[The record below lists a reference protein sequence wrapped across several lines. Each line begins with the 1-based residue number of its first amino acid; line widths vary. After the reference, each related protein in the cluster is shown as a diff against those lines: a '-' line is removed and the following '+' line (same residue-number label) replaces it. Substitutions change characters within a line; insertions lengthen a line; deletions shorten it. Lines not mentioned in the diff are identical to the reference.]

1 MAAHLRTLVRR
12 LLMYVRIARF
22 EGGTADDIVAESEE
36 IRRGIAASGRGE
48 NDQYFPKELTDRVGR
63 LELVVDRGQG
73 SIAVLVYCDS
83 EADAREIDRIMG
95 GMSPQREGW
104 GKRVSSDIYEVVLDE
119 APGRPAD

>member
-1 MAAHLRTLVRR
+1 
-12 LLMYVRIARF
+12 MYVRIARF

-36 IRRGIAASGRGE
+36 IRRGITASGRGE